1 MKIFQMVFQLCS
13 GQEIC
18 ALKKQREITKTTS
31 MASVVIL
38 ANDTPL
44 GRGLNMSTFM
54 KIFQRVFE
62 ICSGQEI
69 SAKKEK

>member
-1 MKIFQMVFQLCS
+1 MVYACANFHENIPMVFQLCS

-38 ANDTPL
+38 ANDTP
-44 GRGLNMSTFM
+44 
-54 KIFQRVFE
+54 FE
-62 ICSGQEI
+62 NHKYC
-69 SAKKEK
+69 